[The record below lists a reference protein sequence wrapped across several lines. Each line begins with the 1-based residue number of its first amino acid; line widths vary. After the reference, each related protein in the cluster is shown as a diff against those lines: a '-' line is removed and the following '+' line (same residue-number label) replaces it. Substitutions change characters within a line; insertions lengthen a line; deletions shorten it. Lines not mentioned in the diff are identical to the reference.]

1 MKAHFQ
7 LYTIKDKF
15 YEGQAGDDELIGRW
29 GETQEETE
37 GHLNKRQKGKKKKKK
52 TKQKD
57 SDKKT
62 KAAKNNKAD
71 LLRIPLVMFRSLYL
85 NMKPMFNMI

>member
-15 YEGQAGDDELIGRW
+15 YEGQAGNDELIGRW

-52 TKQKD
+52 QSRRTVTKRQRQQKQSRPSKD
-57 SDKKT
+57 TISD
-62 KAAKNNKAD
+62 
-71 LLRIPLVMFRSLYL
+71 VSLIILEYET
-85 NMKPMFNMI
+85 NV